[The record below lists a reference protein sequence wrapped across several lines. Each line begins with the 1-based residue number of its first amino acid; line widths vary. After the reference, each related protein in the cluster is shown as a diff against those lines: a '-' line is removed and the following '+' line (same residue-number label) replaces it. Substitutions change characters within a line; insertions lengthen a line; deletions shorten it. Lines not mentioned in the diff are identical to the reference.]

1 MMPNKPLS
9 QMTPAERD
17 AFNRSYSDWTNENRR
32 AGPAPPQ
39 PEPGRPQGLSRAVE
53 EQRRLQA
60 MRADME
66 RQRAQMEQQQAQMR
80 LREQA
85 DLARGQADI
94 DMADQ
99 RRAAMERSAAAPPRM
114 QTPPPL
120 PAFNQQV
127 RARTEQM
134 QREQEMGLRGA
145 DGRRIRPPTP
155 AMRPAP
161 AWAAGFQRVFDN
173 YGNELPPNNPAHPNY
188 ADAMARLQPT
198 PPTPPTRPERSMTPD
213 FNPPRPPVGPAFKKG
228 GAVKAAP
235 VKKKAGGVIA
245 KPKAAPVKAKA
256 KPMPAFKK
264 GGMIK
269 KGKK

>member
-1 MMPNKPLS
+1 MDA
-9 QMTPAERD
+9 QQRER
-17 AFNRSYSDWTNENRR
+17 S
-32 AGPAPPQ
+32 
-39 PEPGRPQGLSRAVE
+39 
-53 EQRRLQA
+53 

-85 DLARGQADI
+85 DRARGEAEL
-94 DMADQ
+94 Q
-99 RRAAMERSAAAPPRM
+99 RQAAMERSAAAPPRM

-120 PAFNQQV
+120 PAYNQQV

-134 QREQEMGLRGA
+134 QREKQAGLRGA
-145 DGRRIRPPTP
+145 DGRRIRP
-155 AMRPAP
+155 
-161 AWAAGFQRVFDN
+161 
-173 YGNELPPNNPAHPNY
+173 EL
-188 ADAMARLQPT
+188 T
-198 PPTPPTRPERSMTPD
+198 PPPLPMPATPPD

-235 VKKKAGGVIA
+235 VKKKVGGVIA
-245 KPKAAPVKAKA
+245 KPKAAPVKSKA